1 MYKLSRAKLAE
12 AVESMP
18 LDSLLGRGASKE
30 LTYKQKKFAREV
42 ARGAT
47 KADAYRSAY
56 DVKSKHSLV
65 HHPYELA
72 RNPRIKAEIE
82 ALRLAEYAQ
91 SMQTPA
97 QLRALVIQ
105 TLVQTLLD
113 PDTKAAVRVQA
124 VKVLGTVTEVAA
136 FTERKE
142 VRTIRS
148 SEDARTK
155 VMDEIRALML
165 GGDNAQ
171 DIDAISLL
179 DELNAV
185 ELNAV
190 DEVAELPVPGDRV
203 ALMPVPGERVA
214 ELPVDNSD
222 PAVDN
227 YELKGGEGGTV
238 GAGGKLAD
246 EVPSGYIILSHSND
260 PLDSFD
266 Q

>member
-1 MYKLSRAKLAE
+1 MIKLSRAKLAE

-82 ALRLAEYAQ
+82 ALKLAEYAQ

-185 ELNAV
+185 
-190 DEVAELPVPGDRV
+190 DDVALMPVPGDRV
-203 ALMPVPGERVA
+203 AELPVNDGGVALM
-214 ELPVDNSD
+214 PVDNSD

-260 PLDSFD
+260 PLYSFD
-266 Q
+266 K